1 MIGPVM
7 GHLGTR
13 VSALLDGRMP
23 PADEERWWEHVHQ
36 CHPCRDL
43 VEREGWVKTR
53 LAGLS
58 RGDASAPDR
67 LKHSLLAAPPLG
79 PRPGE
84 ELLGHPRARSG
95 GLLGSIPGGV
105 VGGVVGGVLGS
116 GAVGV
121 AVVGVLAL
129 GAGPANA
136 PQNERRGPIT
146 SITRQTPTVTPGVDP
161 TGSPSGSP
169 THSPT
174 VERSGGSPRDAADRR
189 TRAVHQ
195 GGIREKMGR

>member
-23 PADEERWWEHVHQ
+23 AAEEERWWEHVHR

-58 RGDASAPDR
+58 QGEAPAPDR

-84 ELLGHPRARSG
+84 EHVGRPRARSG
-95 GLLGSIPGGV
+95 GLLASIP
-105 VGGVVGGVLGS
+105 GGVVGGVLGS

-129 GAGPANA
+129 GAGPASA
-136 PQNERRGPIT
+136 PQNDRRGPVT
-146 SITRQTPTVTPGVDP
+146 SITRQSPTVAPTVAPTVTPPV
-161 TGSPSGSP
+161 SPK
-169 THSPT
+169 HSPT
-174 VERSGGSPRDAADRR
+174 VERSGGSARDAHDRR
-189 TRAVHQ
+189 TRAVHH
-195 GGIREKMGR
+195 GGIREKMGQ

>member
-1 MIGPVM
+1 MIGPVL

-23 PADEERWWEHVHQ
+23 ASEEERWWEHVHH
-36 CHPCRDL
+36 CHSCRDL

-58 RGDASAPDR
+58 HGEAPAPDR

-84 ELLGHPRARSG
+84 DHLGRSHTRSG
-95 GLLGSIPGGV
+95 GLLASIP
-105 VGGVVGGVLGS
+105 GGVVGGVLGS

-129 GAGPANA
+129 GAGPANP
-136 PQNERRGPIT
+136 PQIDRRGPVT
-146 SITRQTPTVTPGVDP
+146 SITRQSPTVTPVGTP
-161 TGSPSGSP
+161 TVSP

-174 VERSGGSPRDAADRR
+174 VEQSGGSARDARERR

-195 GGIREKMGR
+195 DEIREKMGQ